1 MIVLNCSMCFS
12 YECIL
17 YDLLQYFLN
26 ILFVKI
32 VILLLKNE
40 KMGRKR
46 ETIKLLQKLEENR
59 VVTQTIKSTG
69 RKIALISIF
78 NSKVLLIQATS
89 EKRYKV
95 LDRRAAV

>member
-1 MIVLNCSMCFS
+1 MRENTVLAQIF
-12 YECIL
+12 
-17 YDLLQYFLN
+17 
-26 ILFVKI
+26 
-32 VILLLKNE
+32 
-40 KMGRKR
+40 
-46 ETIKLLQKLEENR
+46 
-59 VVTQTIKSTG
+59 KSTG

>member
-1 MIVLNCSMCFS
+1 MLCFL
-12 YECIL
+12 I
-17 YDLLQYFLN
+17 FFAVKFGT
-26 ILFVKI
+26 LFDQKRENM
-32 VILLLKNE
+32 K
-40 KMGRKR
+40 KR

-59 VVTQTIKSTG
+59 VVTRIIKSTG